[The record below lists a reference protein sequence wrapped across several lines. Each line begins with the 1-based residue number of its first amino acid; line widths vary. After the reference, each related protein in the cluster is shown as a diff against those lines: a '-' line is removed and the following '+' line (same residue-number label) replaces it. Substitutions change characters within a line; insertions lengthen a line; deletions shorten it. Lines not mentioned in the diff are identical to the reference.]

1 MQLMDDCLYDL
12 WEEEKVEMED
22 ILGKAQQPD
31 SLAKRIAQ
39 ARRKLG
45 AAGDDMLDDEDFD
58 EFEEDD
64 DI

>member
-12 WEEEKVEMED
+12 WEDEKVEMED
-22 ILGKAQQPD
+22 VLGKAQNPD

-39 ARRKLG
+39 ARRKIG
-45 AAGDDMLDDEDFD
+45 TMDDEFGDEDYD

-64 DI
+64 DV